1 MANLEGAS
9 QNKGYLMSEHEHS
22 TRGTPPSGSF
32 WRSRAGIVLIAFLA
46 VSGLLLT
53 YEHRA
58 HVFTGNGILIVLLLV
73 CVGMHLF
80 MHGGHGGGGRD
91 SNGGGRP

>member
-1 MANLEGAS
+1 
-9 QNKGYLMSEHEHS
+9 MSDHDHS
-22 TRGTPPSGSF
+22 RHQPEPTGGF
-32 WRSRAGIVLIAFLA
+32 WTSRTGVVLIAFLA

-73 CVGMHLF
+73 CAGMHLF